1 MHAYHTHCLECATS
15 KNICA
20 KCHESNEEVQIVTPF
35 SSLATKSSEREDFEL
50 EVKIKRLSER
60 QRRTYYRKIE
70 NGDVEIANLI
80 LDSIHSDS
88 DFESEVDE

>member
-1 MHAYHTHCLECATS
+1 
-15 KNICA
+15 
-20 KCHESNEEVQIVTPF
+20 VTPF